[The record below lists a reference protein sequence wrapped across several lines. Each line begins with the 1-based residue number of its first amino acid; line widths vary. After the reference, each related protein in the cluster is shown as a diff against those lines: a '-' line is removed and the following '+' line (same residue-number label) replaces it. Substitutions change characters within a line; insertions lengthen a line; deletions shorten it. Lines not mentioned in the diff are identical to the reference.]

1 MKLSARNQYTGT
13 ITAVLDGPVSTEV
26 TIAVT
31 ATDSLKATLTSGSA
45 AELGLAAGQPC
56 LALFKASSVV
66 LGTGEPGRL
75 SARNVFTGTV
85 STVKPGP
92 VSSEVTLTT
101 TGGLKVDATIT
112 QEAAAELGLVVGVP
126 AFALVKA
133 SAVIVGVE

>member
-13 ITAVLDGPVSTEV
+13 VSEVLNGPVSTEV
-26 TIAVT
+26 TIAIND
-31 ATDSLKATLTSGSA
+31 TDTLKATLTSESA
-45 AELGLAAGQPC
+45 TGLGLAAGQPC
-56 LALFKASSVV
+56 VALFKASAVV

-85 STVKPGP
+85 SAVKPGP

-101 TGGLKVDATIT
+101 TGGLSIAATIT
-112 QEAAAELGLVVGVP
+112 QEAASELGLVVGAP

-133 SAVIVGVE
+133 SSVIVGV

>member
-13 ITAVLDGPVSTEV
+13 VSEVRSGPVSTEV
-26 TIAVT
+26 TIAINDADT
-31 ATDSLKATLTSGSA
+31 LKATLTSESA
-45 AELGLAAGQPC
+45 ADLGLAAGKPC
-56 LALFKASSVV
+56 VALFKASAVV

-85 STVKPGP
+85 SAVKTGA

-101 TGGLKVDATIT
+101 TGGLSIAATTT
-112 QEAAAELGLVVGVP
+112 QEATSELGLVVGAP

-133 SAVIVGVE
+133 SAVIVGV